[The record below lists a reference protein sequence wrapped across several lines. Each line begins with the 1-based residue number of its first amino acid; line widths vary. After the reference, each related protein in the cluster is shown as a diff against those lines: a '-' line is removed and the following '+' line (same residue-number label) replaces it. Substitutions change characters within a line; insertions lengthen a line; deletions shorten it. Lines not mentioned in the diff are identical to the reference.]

1 MGATAAKVR
10 VIKELN
16 REGPAAA
23 AAAGLVDED
32 VNKEDG
38 GANGDQKNEQQLK
51 EPIPEYAEGQSVQ
64 SVPRQV
70 PRRRLRH
77 RFTQWQLEE
86 LESIF
91 KANCFLSVEAR

>member
-16 REGPAAA
+16 REGPAAGT
-23 AAAGLVDED
+23 AGLVDTD

-38 GANGDQKNEQQLK
+38 GANGGQKNEQQLK
-51 EPIPEYAEGQSVQ
+51 EPIPEHAEGKSVQ